1 MDSRSSTPNAAE
13 KQVPASNRRRV
24 GVFIIAGLIGLA
36 LGVLGGIG
44 AGFISMLMGN
54 ALYPSLGL
62 ESLALLLGPII
73 IFPIA
78 GLCTGL
84 VTATQ
89 RSVERG
95 SVVGAVIFGGSQLVL
110 SIPSIAE
117 FWMVMASVVV
127 MAAVLGAVIGAMSAG
142 VSAAAYPD
150 SSAQNHA
157 TPDAGK

>member
-1 MDSRSSTPNAAE
+1 MDIRPSIPDSTE
-13 KQVPASNRRRV
+13 KPIPVTNRRRV
-24 GVFIIAGLIGLA
+24 GVFIIAGLIGLG
-36 LGVLGGIG
+36 LGVFGGIV
-44 AGFISMLMGN
+44 AGFISMLIGD
-54 ALYPSLGL
+54 ALYPNLGL
-62 ESLALLLGPII
+62 EFLALLLGPII

-95 SVVGAVIFGGSQLVL
+95 TFVGAVLFGGSQLVL

-127 MAAVLGAVIGAMSAG
+127 MAAVLGALIGGMSAG
-142 VSAAAYPD
+142 VSAAASPG
-150 SSAQNHA
+150 SSARHHA
-157 TPDAGK
+157 TLEA